1 MTNDKDRINGLWT
14 FWFSLAMA
22 KNLNLVTVH
31 PLQIWLINMEAIN
44 DWTASEIIRL
54 NQFYYYFHNIVN
66 KLVSPS
72 VLSPG

>member
-1 MTNDKDRINGLWT
+1 
-14 FWFSLAMA
+14 MA

-31 PLQIWLINMEAIN
+31 PLQILYNYVEAIN
-44 DWTASEIIRL
+44 DWTASDIIRL
-54 NQFYYYFHNIVN
+54 NHFYYYFHNIVN

>member
-1 MTNDKDRINGLWT
+1 MTNDKDRINGLWI
-14 FWFSLAMA
+14 FLFSLAMV

-31 PLQIWLINMEAIN
+31 PLQIWLINMKAIN

-54 NQFYYYFHNIVN
+54 NQFYYYFYNIVN